1 MLLDFLVQDTQPM
14 CRAQLNR
21 VSEDLLKRNKKKEN
35 RQKKKTK
42 KEIGNFGKLSDPSFE
57 NTSLNALSNT

>member
-1 MLLDFLVQDTQPM
+1 M
-14 CRAQLNR
+14 
-21 VSEDLLKRNKKKEN
+21 KRNKKKEN